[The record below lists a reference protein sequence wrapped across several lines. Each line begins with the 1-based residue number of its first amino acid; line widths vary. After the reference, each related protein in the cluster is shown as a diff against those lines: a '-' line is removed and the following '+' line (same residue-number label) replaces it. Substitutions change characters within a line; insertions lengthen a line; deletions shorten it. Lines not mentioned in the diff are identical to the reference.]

1 MRERIARF
9 MAGRNGTDELARF
22 GLAVSM
28 ILLLLGIIGGATIFG
43 SICYYLGVGVLVW
56 CYFRIFS
63 RNLEKR
69 RMENYR
75 YLVLRGKAIA
85 PFRNHIVHFQQRG
98 SYKFYRCPGCRA
110 ELRVPKGKGR
120 ISIRCPKCGQRFEKH
135 T

>member
-9 MAGRNGTDELARF
+9 MAGRNGTDNLARF
-22 GLAVSM
+22 SLGVSM
-28 ILLLLGIIGGATIFG
+28 VLLLLGIVGGETAFG
-43 SICYYLGVGVLVW
+43 SICYYLGVGVLIW

-75 YLVLRGKAIA
+75 FLMLRSKALTPFRGKM
-85 PFRNHIVHFQQRG
+85 VQFQQRG

>member
-9 MAGRNGTDELARF
+9 MAGRNGTDDLARF
-22 GLAVSM
+22 SLAVSM
-28 ILLLLGIIGGATIFG
+28 ILLLLGILGGATAFG
-43 SICYYLGVGVLVW
+43 SICYYLGVAVLIW

-63 RNLEKR
+63 RSLEKR

-75 YLVLRGKAIA
+75 FLVLRGKALA

-98 SYKFYRCPGCRA
+98 SYKFYRCPSCRA
-110 ELRVPKGKGR
+110 ELRVPRGKGR